1 MIFVFS
7 DTISLGRQVHINLL
21 ADRRT
26 AGHRCATVTV
36 WDTRF
41 ATVVSDVIFCTGLL
55 LEFLIQTSSAK
66 VFQVMCPFSHSVET
80 ALPSPYPDNVIALY
94 ITSASP
100 IMLILPGTLHPQI
113 F

>member
-7 DTISLGRQVHINLL
+7 DTIPLGRQVHINLL
-21 ADRRT
+21 ADRR
-26 AGHRCATVTV
+26 AVGHRCATITV
-36 WDTRF
+36 WDTCF
-41 ATVVSDVIFCTGLL
+41 STVVSDVLFCTGLL

-66 VFQVMCPFSHSVET
+66 VFQVMCPFSYSIEI
-80 ALPSPYPDNVIALY
+80 ALPSPNPDNVNALY